1 MLDVSP
7 AQPWRAETR
16 PCPSKAAASEGNV
29 EGLNDARTPLS
40 DCFSI
45 LLDDAKILRTS
56 PSIPLTSLYALGKR
70 GETVDH
76 FDWEIR

>member
-1 MLDVSP
+1 MLDLSP

-45 LLDDAKILRTS
+45 LLDDAEILRTFS
-56 PSIPLTSLYALGKR
+56 VDSSHFSLRARQERRNGR
-70 GETVDH
+70 S
-76 FDWEIR
+76 F